1 MRLGWDAS
9 SNYLYLFSFT
19 FLTDFGAIMAN
30 DHIDKKKKKVV
41 IEDLADD
48 GVVLQ
53 PKYHCEESD
62 RNYKYEEVYIY
73 IYIF

>member
-1 MRLGWDAS
+1 M
-9 SNYLYLFSFT
+9 FSLT

-41 IEDLADD
+41 IEDLAND

-53 PKYHCEESD
+53 PQYHCEGSD
-62 RNYKYEEVYIY
+62 INYKYEDVD
-73 IYIF
+73 FFFFFNFSR